1 MTADTHDSV
10 AAVKSN
16 VQKIFN
22 RKYNAAIALCY
33 EYAGMVLNSFLQQQ
47 SRNKYWTNRTYVALD
62 TVFSRVIA
70 EKDVVGFFLA
80 HSVEYGIHLE
90 MANLGKHAALKRV
103 TMSFLPRFEKDLQ
116 EIYG

>member
-47 SRNKYWTNRTYVALD
+47 SRNKFWTNRTYVALD
-62 TVFSRVIA
+62 TVFSRVIV

-80 HSVEYGIHLE
+80 HSVEYGVYLE
-90 MANLGKHAALKRV
+90 LANDRKYAALAPVMMK
-103 TMSFLPRFEKDLQ
+103 FLARFEKDLQ

>member
-1 MTADTHDSV
+1 MADTHDSV

-16 VQKIFN
+16 VQKIYG
-22 RKYNAAIALCY
+22 RRYNALLALCY
-33 EYAGMVLNSFLQQQ
+33 EYSGMVLNGFLQQQ

-70 EKDVVGFFLA
+70 EKYVVGFFLA
-80 HSVEYGIHLE
+80 HSVEYGIYLE
-90 MANLGKHAALKRV
+90 LANDRKYAALVPVMMK
-103 TMSFLPRFEKDLQ
+103 FLARFEKDLQ